1 MKHKLLGLI
10 FSSIL
15 ILVPTLLA
23 AQIVTPAPPPLSA
36 RGYLLID
43 QQSGRVL
50 ASKAAN
56 ERLEPAS
63 ITKLMT
69 AYAVFRALEA
79 GQIELSDQV
88 LVSEKA
94 WRTPGSRMFIEV
106 GTRVSVELLLQG
118 MIVQSGNDASVA
130 LAEYVASSE
139 GIFAD
144 LMNQLAAQLGMTETH
159 YVNSTGLP
167 AEDHYTSAADIAK
180 LAQAIITEYPE
191 YYRWYSQ
198 KEFSYNDI
206 KQPNRNSL
214 LWRDPSVDGLKTGYT
229 EAAGYCLASSAV
241 RDGMRLIAVVLGNRS
256 EETRARESQT
266 LLNYGFR
273 FFETRLLYPAGG
285 AVTEARVWKGSREL
299 TELGVKDDFYVT
311 VPKGSY
317 DQLEAAVDVPARL
330 MAPLD
335 PSQQLGQIRVVL
347 DEQALASADLYSLT
361 DVENGNFWQR
371 SRDTMLLWFE

>member
-15 ILVPTLLA
+15 ILVPALLA
-23 AQIVTPAPPPLSA
+23 AQVVTPAPPPLSA

-69 AYAVFRALEA
+69 AYAVFRALES
-79 GQIELSDQV
+79 GQMELSDQV

-361 DVENGNFWQR
+361 DVEDGNFWQR
-371 SRDTMLLWFE
+371 SRDTVLLWFE

>member
-15 ILVPTLLA
+15 ILVPALLA
-23 AQIVTPAPPPLSA
+23 AQVVTPAPPPLSA

-69 AYAVFRALEA
+69 AYAVFRALES
-79 GQIELSDQV
+79 GQMELSDQV

-139 GIFAD
+139 EIFAD
-144 LMNQLAAQLGMTETH
+144 LMNQLAAELGMTETH

-256 EETRARESQT
+256 EESRARESQT

-361 DVENGNFWQR
+361 DVEDGNFWQR
-371 SRDTMLLWFE
+371 SRDTVLLWFE

>member
-15 ILVPTLLA
+15 ILVPALLA

-69 AYAVFRALEA
+69 AYAVFRALES

-139 GIFAD
+139 GVFAD
-144 LMNQLAAQLGMTETH
+144 LMNQLAARLGMTETH

-256 EETRARESQT
+256 EESRARESQT

-361 DVENGNFWQR
+361 DVEDGNFWQR
-371 SRDTMLLWFE
+371 SRDTVLLWFE

>member
-15 ILVPTLLA
+15 ILVPALLA
-23 AQIVTPAPPPLSA
+23 AQVVTPAPPPLSA

-69 AYAVFRALEA
+69 AYAVFRALES
-79 GQIELSDQV
+79 GQMELSDQV

-256 EETRARESQT
+256 EESRARESQT

-361 DVENGNFWQR
+361 DVEDGNFWQR
-371 SRDTMLLWFE
+371 SRDTVLLWFE

>member
-10 FSSIL
+10 FSGIL
-15 ILVPTLLA
+15 YLVPALLA
-23 AQIVTPAPPPLSA
+23 AQVITPAPPPLSA

-43 QQSGRVL
+43 QHSGRVL
-50 ASKAAN
+50 ASKAEN
-56 ERLEPAS
+56 ERMEPAS

-69 AYAVFRALEA
+69 AYVIFNALRA

-106 GTRVSVELLLQG
+106 GKRVPVELLLQG

-130 LAEYVASSE
+130 LAEHVAGSE
-139 GIFAD
+139 EIFAG
-144 LMNQLAAQLGMTETH
+144 LMNQLADQLGMIETH

-180 LAQAIITEYPE
+180 LAKAIITEYPE

-198 KEFSYNDI
+198 REFTFNDI
-206 KQPNRNSL
+206 KQSNRNSL
-214 LWRDPSVDGLKTGYT
+214 LWRDPSVDGLKTGFT
-229 EAAGYCLASSAV
+229 DAAGYCLVSSAA
-241 RDGMRLIAVVLGNRS
+241 RNGMRLIAVVLGNRN
-256 EETRARESQT
+256 EDARARESQT

-299 TELGVKDDFYVT
+299 ADLGVKDNFYVT

-347 DEQALASADLYSLT
+347 DEQTMASADLYTLT
-361 DVENGNFWQR
+361 DVETGNLWQR
-371 SRDTMLLWFE
+371 SRDTVLLWFE

>member
-10 FSSIL
+10 LSGIL
-15 ILVPTLLA
+15 YLVPALLA
-23 AQIVTPAPPPLSA
+23 AQVITPAPPPLSA

-43 QQSGRVL
+43 RHSGRVL
-50 ASKAAN
+50 ASKAEN
-56 ERLEPAS
+56 ERMEPAS

-69 AYAVFRALEA
+69 AYAVFGALKA
-79 GQIELSDQV
+79 DQIALSDQV

-106 GTRVSVELLLQG
+106 GSRVPVELLLQG

-130 LAEYVASSE
+130 LAEHVASSE
-139 GIFAD
+139 EIFAG
-144 LMNQLAAQLGMTETH
+144 LMNQLAGQLGMTETH

-167 AEDHYTSAADIAK
+167 AEDHYTSAADIAE
-180 LAQAIITEYPE
+180 LAKAIITEYPE

-198 KEFSYNDI
+198 REFSYNDI
-206 KQPNRNSL
+206 KQSNRNSL
-214 LWRDPSVDGLKTGYT
+214 LWRDPSVDGLKTGFT
-229 EAAGYCLASSAV
+229 DAAGYCLVSSAV
-241 RDGMRLIAVVLGNRS
+241 RNGMRLIAVVLGNRN
-256 EETRARESQT
+256 EDTRARESQT

-285 AVTEARVWKGSREL
+285 AVTETRVWKGSREL
-299 TELGVKDDFYVT
+299 ADLGVKNDFYVT

-347 DEQALASADLYSLT
+347 DEQTMASADLYTLT
-361 DVENGNFWQR
+361 DVETGNLWQR
-371 SRDTMLLWFE
+371 SRDTVLLWFE

>member
-10 FSSIL
+10 FSGIL
-15 ILVPTLLA
+15 YLVPALLA
-23 AQIVTPAPPPLSA
+23 AQVITPAPPPLSA

-43 QQSGRVL
+43 QHSGRVL
-50 ASKAAN
+50 ASKAEN
-56 ERLEPAS
+56 ERMEPAS

-69 AYAVFRALEA
+69 AYVIFSALRA

-106 GTRVSVELLLQG
+106 GKRVPVELLLQG

-130 LAEYVASSE
+130 LAEHVASSE
-139 GIFAD
+139 EVFAG
-144 LMNQLAAQLGMTETH
+144 LMNQLADQLSMTETH

-180 LAQAIITEYPE
+180 LAKAIITEYPE

-198 KEFSYNDI
+198 REFTFNDI
-206 KQPNRNSL
+206 KQSNRNSL
-214 LWRDPSVDGLKTGYT
+214 LWRDPSVDGLKTGFT
-229 EAAGYCLASSAV
+229 DAAGYCLVSSAA
-241 RDGMRLIAVVLGNRS
+241 RNGMRLIAVVLGNRNQDA
-256 EETRARESQT
+256 RARESQT

-299 TELGVKDDFYVT
+299 ADLGVKDNFYVT

-347 DEQALASADLYSLT
+347 DEQTMASADLYTLT
-361 DVENGNFWQR
+361 DVETGNFWQR
-371 SRDTMLLWFE
+371 SRDTVLLWFE

>member
-15 ILVPTLLA
+15 ILVPALLA
-23 AQIVTPAPPPLSA
+23 AQVVTPAPPPLSA

-69 AYAVFRALEA
+69 AYAVFRALES

-256 EETRARESQT
+256 EESRARESQT

-361 DVENGNFWQR
+361 DVEDGNFWQR
-371 SRDTMLLWFE
+371 SRDTVLLWFE

>member
-15 ILVPTLLA
+15 ILVPALLA

-256 EETRARESQT
+256 EESRARESQT

-361 DVENGNFWQR
+361 DVEDGNFWQR
-371 SRDTMLLWFE
+371 SRDTVLLWFE

>member
-15 ILVPTLLA
+15 ILVPALLA

-144 LMNQLAAQLGMTETH
+144 LMNQLAARLGMTETH

-256 EETRARESQT
+256 EESRARESQT

-361 DVENGNFWQR
+361 DVEDGNFWQR
-371 SRDTMLLWFE
+371 SRDTVLLWFE

>member
-10 FSSIL
+10 FSGIL
-15 ILVPTLLA
+15 CLVPTLLA
-23 AQIVTPAPPPLSA
+23 AQVITPAPPSLSA

-43 QQSGRVL
+43 QHSGRVL
-50 ASKAAN
+50 ASKAEN
-56 ERLEPAS
+56 ERMEPAS

-69 AYAVFRALEA
+69 AYVIFSALRA

-106 GTRVSVELLLQG
+106 GKRVPVELLLQG

-130 LAEYVASSE
+130 LAEHVASSE
-139 GIFAD
+139 EIFAG
-144 LMNQLAAQLGMTETH
+144 LMNQLADQLGMTETH

-180 LAQAIITEYPE
+180 LAKAIITEYPE

-198 KEFSYNDI
+198 REFTFNDI
-206 KQPNRNSL
+206 KQSNRNSL
-214 LWRDPSVDGLKTGYT
+214 LWRDPSVDGLKTGFT
-229 EAAGYCLASSAV
+229 DAAGYCLVSSAA
-241 RDGMRLIAVVLGNRS
+241 RNGMRLIAVVLGNRN
-256 EETRARESQT
+256 EDARARESQT

-299 TELGVKDDFYVT
+299 ADLGVKDNFYVT

-347 DEQALASADLYSLT
+347 DEQTMASADLYTLT
-361 DVENGNFWQR
+361 DVETGNLWQR
-371 SRDTMLLWFE
+371 SRDTVLLWFE

>member
-15 ILVPTLLA
+15 ILVPALLA

-69 AYAVFRALEA
+69 AYAVFRALES
-79 GQIELSDQV
+79 GQMELSDQV

-361 DVENGNFWQR
+361 DVEDGNFWQR
-371 SRDTMLLWFE
+371 SRDTVLLWFE

>member
-15 ILVPTLLA
+15 ILVPALLA
-23 AQIVTPAPPPLSA
+23 AQVVTPAPPPLSA

-139 GIFAD
+139 GVFAD
-144 LMNQLAAQLGMTETH
+144 LMNQLAARLGMTETH

-256 EETRARESQT
+256 EESRARESQT

-361 DVENGNFWQR
+361 DVEDGNFWQR
-371 SRDTMLLWFE
+371 SRDTVLLWFE

>member
-10 FSSIL
+10 FSGIL
-15 ILVPTLLA
+15 YLVPALLA
-23 AQIVTPAPPPLSA
+23 AQVITPAPPPLSA

-43 QQSGRVL
+43 QHSGRVL
-50 ASKAAN
+50 ASKAEN
-56 ERLEPAS
+56 ERMEPAS

-69 AYAVFRALEA
+69 AYVIFSALRA

-106 GTRVSVELLLQG
+106 GKRVPVELLLQG

-130 LAEYVASSE
+130 LAEHVASSE
-139 GIFAD
+139 EVFAG
-144 LMNQLAAQLGMTETH
+144 LMNQLADQLSMTETH

-180 LAQAIITEYPE
+180 LAKAIITEYPE

-198 KEFSYNDI
+198 REFTFNDI
-206 KQPNRNSL
+206 KQSNRNSL
-214 LWRDPSVDGLKTGYT
+214 LWRDPSVDGLKTGFT
-229 EAAGYCLASSAV
+229 DAAGYCLVSSAA
-241 RDGMRLIAVVLGNRS
+241 RNGMRLIAVVLGNRNGDA
-256 EETRARESQT
+256 RARESQT

-299 TELGVKDDFYVT
+299 ADLGVKDNFYVT

-347 DEQALASADLYSLT
+347 DEQTMASADLYTLT
-361 DVENGNFWQR
+361 DVETGNFWQR
-371 SRDTMLLWFE
+371 SRDTVLLWFE

>member
-15 ILVPTLLA
+15 ILVPALLA
-23 AQIVTPAPPPLSA
+23 AQVVTPAPPPLSA

-69 AYAVFRALEA
+69 AYAVFRALES
-79 GQIELSDQV
+79 GQMELSDQV

-144 LMNQLAAQLGMTETH
+144 LMNQLAARLGMTETH

-256 EETRARESQT
+256 EESRARESQT

-361 DVENGNFWQR
+361 DVEDGNFWQR
-371 SRDTMLLWFE
+371 SRDTVLLWFE

>member
-1 MKHKLLGLI
+1 MKHKLFGLI
-10 FSSIL
+10 FSGIL
-15 ILVPTLLA
+15 YLVPALLV
-23 AQIVTPAPPPLSA
+23 AQAITPAPPPLSA

-43 QQSGRVL
+43 QHSGRVL
-50 ASKAAN
+50 ASKAEN
-56 ERLEPAS
+56 ERMEPAS

-69 AYAVFRALEA
+69 AYAIFGALRA

-106 GTRVSVELLLQG
+106 GKRVPVELLLQG

-130 LAEYVASSE
+130 LAEHVAGSE
-139 GIFAD
+139 EIFAG
-144 LMNQLAAQLGMTETH
+144 LMNQLADQLGMTDTH

-180 LAQAIITEYPE
+180 LAKAIITQYPE

-198 KEFSYNDI
+198 REFTFNDI
-206 KQPNRNSL
+206 KQSNRNSL

-229 EAAGYCLASSAV
+229 EAAGYCLVSSAT
-241 RDGMRLIAVVLGNRS
+241 RNGMRLIAVVLGNRN
-256 EETRARESQT
+256 EDARARESQT

-299 TELGVKDDFYVT
+299 ADLGVKDNFYVT

-317 DQLEAAVDVPARL
+317 DQLEAAVDVPALL

-347 DEQALASADLYSLT
+347 DEKTMASANLYTLT
-361 DVENGNFWQR
+361 NIDTGNFWQR
-371 SRDTMLLWFE
+371 FRDTVLLWFE

>member
-10 FSSIL
+10 FSGIL
-15 ILVPTLLA
+15 ILVPALLA
-23 AQIVTPAPPPLSA
+23 AQVVTPAPPPLSA

-79 GQIELSDQV
+79 GQMELSDQV

-139 GIFAD
+139 EIFAD
-144 LMNQLAAQLGMTETH
+144 LMNQLAAELGMTETH

-229 EAAGYCLASSAV
+229 QAAGYCLASSAM

-347 DEQALASADLYSLT
+347 DEQTLASADLYSLT

-371 SRDTMLLWFE
+371 SRDTVLLWFE

>member
-10 FSSIL
+10 FSGIL
-15 ILVPTLLA
+15 CLVPTLLA
-23 AQIVTPAPPPLSA
+23 AQVITPAPPSLSA

-43 QQSGRVL
+43 QHSGRVL
-50 ASKAAN
+50 ASKAEN
-56 ERLEPAS
+56 ERMEPAS

-69 AYAVFRALEA
+69 AYVIFSALRA

-106 GTRVSVELLLQG
+106 GKRVPVELLLQG

-130 LAEYVASSE
+130 LAEHVASSE
-139 GIFAD
+139 EIFAG
-144 LMNQLAAQLGMTETH
+144 LMNQLADQLGMTETH

-180 LAQAIITEYPE
+180 LAKAIITEYPE

-198 KEFSYNDI
+198 REFTFNDI
-206 KQPNRNSL
+206 KQSNRNSL
-214 LWRDPSVDGLKTGYT
+214 LWRDPSVDGLKTGFT
-229 EAAGYCLASSAV
+229 DAAGYCLVSSAA
-241 RDGMRLIAVVLGNRS
+241 RNGMRLIAVVLGNRN
-256 EETRARESQT
+256 EDARARESQT

-299 TELGVKDDFYVT
+299 ADLGVKDNFYVT

-335 PSQQLGQIRVVL
+335 ASQRLGQIRVVL
-347 DEQALASADLYSLT
+347 DEQTMASADLYTLT
-361 DVENGNFWQR
+361 DVETGNLWQR
-371 SRDTMLLWFE
+371 SRDTVLLWFE

>member
-1 MKHKLLGLI
+1 MKHKLLRLI
-10 FSSIL
+10 FSGIL
-15 ILVPTLLA
+15 YLVPALLA
-23 AQIVTPAPPPLSA
+23 AQVITPAPPPLSA

-43 QQSGRVL
+43 QHSGRVL
-50 ASKAAN
+50 ASKAEN
-56 ERLEPAS
+56 ERMEPAS

-69 AYAVFRALEA
+69 AYTIFGALRA

-106 GTRVSVELLLQG
+106 GKRVPVELLLQG

-130 LAEYVASSE
+130 LAEHVASSE
-139 GIFAD
+139 EVFAG
-144 LMNQLAAQLGMTETH
+144 LMNQLADQLSMTETH

-180 LAQAIITEYPE
+180 LAKAIITEYPE

-198 KEFSYNDI
+198 REFTFNDI
-206 KQPNRNSL
+206 KQSNRNSL
-214 LWRDPSVDGLKTGYT
+214 LWRDPSVDGLKTGFT
-229 EAAGYCLASSAV
+229 DAAGYCLVSSAA
-241 RDGMRLIAVVLGNRS
+241 RNGMRLIAVVLGNRNQDA
-256 EETRARESQT
+256 RARESQS

-299 TELGVKDDFYVT
+299 ADLGVKDNFYVT

-347 DEQALASADLYSLT
+347 DEQTMASADLYTLT
-361 DVENGNFWQR
+361 DVETGNFWQR
-371 SRDTMLLWFE
+371 SRDTVLLWFE

>member
-10 FSSIL
+10 FSGIL
-15 ILVPTLLA
+15 YLVPALLA
-23 AQIVTPAPPPLSA
+23 AQVITPAPPPLSA

-43 QQSGRVL
+43 QHSGRVL
-50 ASKAAN
+50 ASKAEN
-56 ERLEPAS
+56 ERMEPAS

-69 AYAVFRALEA
+69 AYVIFSALRA

-106 GTRVSVELLLQG
+106 GKRVPVELLLQG

-130 LAEYVASSE
+130 LAEHVASSE
-139 GIFAD
+139 EVFAG
-144 LMNQLAAQLGMTETH
+144 LMNQLADQLSMTETH

-180 LAQAIITEYPE
+180 LAKAIITEYPE

-198 KEFSYNDI
+198 REFTFNDI
-206 KQPNRNSL
+206 KQSNRNSL
-214 LWRDPSVDGLKTGYT
+214 LWRDPSVDGLKTGFT
-229 EAAGYCLASSAV
+229 DAAGYCLVSSAA
-241 RDGMRLIAVVLGNRS
+241 RNGMRLIAVVLGNRNQDA
-256 EETRARESQT
+256 RARESQS

-299 TELGVKDDFYVT
+299 ADLGVKDNFYVT

-347 DEQALASADLYSLT
+347 DEQTMASADLYTLT
-361 DVENGNFWQR
+361 DVETGNFWQR
-371 SRDTMLLWFE
+371 SRDTVLLWFE

>member
-15 ILVPTLLA
+15 ILVPALLA

-139 GIFAD
+139 GVFAD
-144 LMNQLAAQLGMTETH
+144 LMNQLAARLGMTETH

-256 EETRARESQT
+256 EESRARESQT

-361 DVENGNFWQR
+361 DVEDGNFWQR
-371 SRDTMLLWFE
+371 SRDTVLLWFE

>member
-15 ILVPTLLA
+15 ILVPALLA

-69 AYAVFRALEA
+69 AYAVFRALES
-79 GQIELSDQV
+79 GQMELSDQV

-139 GIFAD
+139 GVFAD
-144 LMNQLAAQLGMTETH
+144 LMNQLAARLGMTETH

-256 EETRARESQT
+256 EESRARESQT

-361 DVENGNFWQR
+361 DVEDGNFWQR
-371 SRDTMLLWFE
+371 SRDTVLLWFE

>member
-10 FSSIL
+10 FSGIL
-15 ILVPTLLA
+15 HLVPALLV
-23 AQIVTPAPPPLSA
+23 AQVITPAPPPLSA

-43 QQSGRVL
+43 QHSGRVL
-50 ASKAAN
+50 ASKAEN
-56 ERLEPAS
+56 ERMEPAS

-69 AYAVFRALEA
+69 AYAVFSALRA

-106 GTRVSVELLLQG
+106 GKRVSVELLLQG

-130 LAEYVASSE
+130 LAEHVASSE
-139 GIFAD
+139 EIFAG
-144 LMNQLAAQLGMTETH
+144 LMNQLADQLGMTETR

-180 LAQAIITEYPE
+180 LAKAIITEYPE

-198 KEFSYNDI
+198 REFTYNDI
-206 KQPNRNSL
+206 KQSNRNSL
-214 LWRDPSVDGLKTGYT
+214 LWRDPTVDGLKTGFT
-229 EAAGYCLASSAV
+229 DAAGYCLVSSAV
-241 RDGMRLIAVVLGNRS
+241 RDGMRLIAVVLGNRN
-256 EETRARESQT
+256 EDTRARESQT
-266 LLNYGFR
+266 LLNYGYR

-299 TELGVKDDFYVT
+299 ADLGVKDNFYVT

-347 DEQALASADLYSLT
+347 DDQIMASADLYTLT
-361 DVENGNFWQR
+361 DVETGNFWQR
-371 SRDTMLLWFE
+371 SRDTVLLWFE

>member
-10 FSSIL
+10 FSGIL
-15 ILVPTLLA
+15 CLVPTLLA
-23 AQIVTPAPPPLSA
+23 AQVITPAPPSLSA

-43 QQSGRVL
+43 QHSGRVL
-50 ASKAAN
+50 ASKAEN
-56 ERLEPAS
+56 ERMEPAS

-69 AYAVFRALEA
+69 AYVIFSALRA

-106 GTRVSVELLLQG
+106 GKRVPVELLLQG

-130 LAEYVASSE
+130 LAEHVASSE
-139 GIFAD
+139 EIFAG
-144 LMNQLAAQLGMTETH
+144 LMNQLADQLGMTETH

-180 LAQAIITEYPE
+180 LAKAIITEYPE

-198 KEFSYNDI
+198 REFTFNDI
-206 KQPNRNSL
+206 KQSNRNSL
-214 LWRDPSVDGLKTGYT
+214 LWRDPSVDGLKTGFT
-229 EAAGYCLASSAV
+229 DAAGYCLVSSAM
-241 RDGMRLIAVVLGNRS
+241 RNGMRLIAVVLGNRN
-256 EETRARESQT
+256 EGARARESQT

-299 TELGVKDDFYVT
+299 ADLGVKDNFYVT

-347 DEQALASADLYSLT
+347 DEQTMASADLYTLT
-361 DVENGNFWQR
+361 DVETGNLWQR
-371 SRDTMLLWFE
+371 SRDTVLLWFE

>member
-1 MKHKLLGLI
+1 MKHKLLRLI
-10 FSSIL
+10 FSGIL
-15 ILVPTLLA
+15 YLVPALLA
-23 AQIVTPAPPPLSA
+23 AQVITPAPPPLSA

-43 QQSGRVL
+43 QHSGRVL
-50 ASKAAN
+50 ASKAEN
-56 ERLEPAS
+56 ERMEPAS

-69 AYAVFRALEA
+69 AYTIFGALRA

-130 LAEYVASSE
+130 LAEHVASSE
-139 GIFAD
+139 KVFAG
-144 LMNQLAAQLGMTETH
+144 LMNQLAGELGMTETH

-180 LAQAIITEYPE
+180 LAKAIITEYPE

-198 KEFSYNDI
+198 KEFTYNDI

-214 LWRDPSVDGLKTGYT
+214 LWRDPSVDGLKTGFT
-229 EAAGYCLASSAV
+229 DAAGYCLVSSAV
-241 RDGMRLIAVVLGNRS
+241 RDGMRLIAVVLGNRN
-256 EETRARESQT
+256 EDARARESQT

-285 AVTEARVWKGSREL
+285 TVTETRVWKGSREL
-299 TELGVKDDFYVT
+299 ADLGVKDNFYVT

-347 DEQALASADLYSLT
+347 DEQIMASADLYTLT
-361 DVENGNFWQR
+361 DVETGNLWQR
-371 SRDTMLLWFE
+371 SRDTVLLWFE

>member
-10 FSSIL
+10 FSGIL
-15 ILVPTLLA
+15 CLVPTLLA
-23 AQIVTPAPPPLSA
+23 AQVITPAPPSLSA

-43 QQSGRVL
+43 QHSGRVL
-50 ASKAAN
+50 ASKAEN
-56 ERLEPAS
+56 ERMEPAS

-69 AYAVFRALEA
+69 AYVIFSAMRA

-106 GTRVSVELLLQG
+106 GKRVPVELLLQG

-130 LAEYVASSE
+130 LAEHVASSE
-139 GIFAD
+139 EIFAG
-144 LMNQLAAQLGMTETH
+144 LMNQLADQLGMTETH

-180 LAQAIITEYPE
+180 LAKAIITEYPE

-198 KEFSYNDI
+198 REFTFNDI
-206 KQPNRNSL
+206 KQSNRNSL
-214 LWRDPSVDGLKTGYT
+214 LWRDPSVDGLKTGFT
-229 EAAGYCLASSAV
+229 DAAGYCLVSSAA
-241 RDGMRLIAVVLGNRS
+241 RNGMRLIAVVLGNRN
-256 EETRARESQT
+256 EDARARESQT

-299 TELGVKDDFYVT
+299 ADLGVKDNFYVT

-347 DEQALASADLYSLT
+347 DEQTMASADLYTLT
-361 DVENGNFWQR
+361 DVETGNLWQR
-371 SRDTMLLWFE
+371 SRDTVLLWFE

>member
-15 ILVPTLLA
+15 ILVPALLA

-69 AYAVFRALEA
+69 AYAVFRALES
-79 GQIELSDQV
+79 GQMELSDQV

-256 EETRARESQT
+256 EESRARESQT

-361 DVENGNFWQR
+361 DVEDGNFWQR
-371 SRDTMLLWFE
+371 SRDTVLLWFE

>member
-10 FSSIL
+10 FSGIL
-15 ILVPTLLA
+15 YLVPALLA
-23 AQIVTPAPPPLSA
+23 AQVITPAPPPLSA

-43 QQSGRVL
+43 QHSGRVL
-50 ASKAAN
+50 ASKAEN
-56 ERLEPAS
+56 ERMEPAS

-69 AYAVFRALEA
+69 AYVIFSALRA

-106 GTRVSVELLLQG
+106 GKRVPVELLLQG

-130 LAEYVASSE
+130 LAEHVAGSE
-139 GIFAD
+139 EIFAG
-144 LMNQLAAQLGMTETH
+144 LMNQLADQLGMIETH

-180 LAQAIITEYPE
+180 LAKAIITEYPE

-198 KEFSYNDI
+198 REFTFNDI
-206 KQPNRNSL
+206 KQSNRNSL
-214 LWRDPSVDGLKTGYT
+214 LWRDPSVDGLKTGFT
-229 EAAGYCLASSAV
+229 DAAGYCLVSSAA
-241 RDGMRLIAVVLGNRS
+241 RNGMRLIAVVLGNRN
-256 EETRARESQT
+256 EDARARESQT

-299 TELGVKDDFYVT
+299 ADLGVKDNFYVT

-347 DEQALASADLYSLT
+347 DEQTMASADLYTLT
-361 DVENGNFWQR
+361 DVETGNLWQR
-371 SRDTMLLWFE
+371 SRDTVLLWFE

>member
-1 MKHKLLGLI
+1 MKHKLLRLI
-10 FSSIL
+10 FSGIL
-15 ILVPTLLA
+15 YLVPALLA
-23 AQIVTPAPPPLSA
+23 AQVITPAPPPLSA

-43 QQSGRVL
+43 QHSGRVL
-50 ASKAAN
+50 ASKAEN
-56 ERLEPAS
+56 ERMEPAS

-69 AYAVFRALEA
+69 AYTIFGALRA

-94 WRTPGSRMFIEV
+94 WRTPGSRMFIKV

-130 LAEYVASSE
+130 LAEHVASSE
-139 GIFAD
+139 EIFAG
-144 LMNQLAAQLGMTETH
+144 LMNQLAGELGMTETH

-180 LAQAIITEYPE
+180 LAKAIITEYPE

-198 KEFSYNDI
+198 REFTYNDI

-214 LWRDPSVDGLKTGYT
+214 LWRDPSVDGLKTGFT
-229 EAAGYCLASSAV
+229 DAAGYCLVSSAV
-241 RDGMRLIAVVLGNRS
+241 RNGMRLIAVVLGNRN
-256 EETRARESQT
+256 EDARARESQS

-273 FFETRLLYPAGG
+273 FFETRLLYSAGG
-285 AVTEARVWKGSREL
+285 TVTETRVWKGSREL
-299 TELGVKDDFYVT
+299 ADLGVKDNFYVT

-347 DEQALASADLYSLT
+347 DEQIMASADLYTLT
-361 DVENGNFWQR
+361 DIETGNLWQR
-371 SRDTMLLWFE
+371 SRDTVLLWFE

>member
-1 MKHKLLGLI
+1 
-10 FSSIL
+10 
-15 ILVPTLLA
+15 
-23 AQIVTPAPPPLSA
+23 
-36 RGYLLID
+36 
-43 QQSGRVL
+43 
-50 ASKAAN
+50 
-56 ERLEPAS
+56 
-63 ITKLMT
+63 
-69 AYAVFRALEA
+69 
-79 GQIELSDQV
+79 
-88 LVSEKA
+88 
-94 WRTPGSRMFIEV
+94 MFIEV

-130 LAEYVASSE
+130 LAEHVASSE
-139 GIFAD
+139 EVFAG
-144 LMNQLAAQLGMTETH
+144 LMNQLAGELGMTETH

-180 LAQAIITEYPE
+180 LAKAIITEYPE

-198 KEFSYNDI
+198 KEFTYNDI

-256 EETRARESQT
+256 EESRARESQT

-371 SRDTMLLWFE
+371 SRDTVLLWFE